1 MYNKFIEGSHIK
13 KDSLLIEM
21 VIIFGCILIELGLWV
36 LFCDYEPK
44 IIVVLMIGVLIATII
59 LLYWKNRKDGIY
71 MGRFKGY
78 FDECTL

>member
-36 LFCDYEPK
+36 LFCYYESK

-59 LLYWKNRKDGIY
+59 LLY
-71 MGRFKGY
+71 
-78 FDECTL
+78 